1 MDEFLDQAPNIDALS
16 ACLRE
21 QLGGDWVVNT
31 FWEFESI
38 KVDIIATHPA
48 KGLAIFR
55 VVTLPNEYIFSDRNK
70 WTVKNDDEIEGPSS
84 SVLPD
89 EDGESQ
95 TMADPREQIEY
106 WREQVQ
112 SLLESSAPNSYKRYL
127 TFALVVFQ
135 NGSNAQKNLERLK
148 KRTHYAHNVKI
159 RSELIESSEAFRE
172 ISNRLIPES
181 GSTGAKGL
189 PEKMWIKIQT
199 LILGDPSLIIE
210 QLPPPMNDF
219 DAEQIRFIQR
229 VGKSTYSRLSGP
241 AGSGK
246 TTVVARLAAD
256 AVLRGERVLVV
267 SRNKSICPLIQ
278 ARVRRYVIDIAKDK
292 QEQHDLIRKADKY
305 STIMHQE
312 AWWKSVFAESGYL
325 DASNWH
331 YHWDIEHARESK
343 SKDDERQVEVNQL
356 VLLKKALDRLTRWKN
371 EAFRYDLV
379 VIDEAQNILVEN
391 WEAMK
396 MTLRSEESR
405 AVVVADP
412 SQSLYGDRPWTDV
425 RMPGFVGPWS
435 KLSGSHRIPSNC
447 VSLIRD
453 FAEFFPPGDDVSL
466 PQMPMQDDLFFPDAN
481 LWHVVPENIEKG
493 WQAELIT
500 RCVIYMRDIEMF
512 EPYEIAFLV
521 ANNERGKMV
530 NKRLR
535 KIDESL
541 ETTTSFNK
549 ATRAEF
555 GLGMGV
561 RGSTVHSFAGWESP
575 CLIVD
580 LEAPDHLESPNQVIY
595 SAITRIRKRMGGSAL
610 VFVCGD
616 DRYSDFFRQRTQ
628 KLSV

>member
-1 MDEFLDQAPNIDALS
+1 VVDVLDQSSNIEALS

-21 QLGGDWVVNT
+21 QLGGEWVVTT

-48 KGLAIFR
+48 RGLAIFR
-55 VVTLPNEYIFSDRNK
+55 VATLPDDYIFSDRNK
-70 WTVKNDDEIEGPSS
+70 WKVRNGDETDDSSTFLAADENDDSEI
-84 SVLPD
+84 
-89 EDGESQ
+89 
-95 TMADPREQIEY
+95 MADPREQIEY

-112 SLLESSAPNSYKRYL
+112 SLLESSAPNSFKKYL
-127 TFALVVFQ
+127 TFGLVLFQ
-135 NGSNAQKNLERLK
+135 NGSNAQKNIEHLR
-148 KRTHYAHNVKI
+148 KRTHYTQNVKI
-159 RSELIESSEAFRE
+159 RSELIESSESFRE
-172 ISNRLIPES
+172 ISHRLIPES
-181 GSTGAKGL
+181 GSIGVKGV

-210 QLPPPMNDF
+210 QLPPTMNDF

-229 VGKSTYSRLSGP
+229 VGSTRYSRLSGS

-246 TTVVARLAAD
+246 TTVVARIAAD

-278 ARVRRYVIDIAKDK
+278 ARVRRYVIDVAKDK
-292 QEQHDLIRKADKY
+292 HEQHELIRKADKH
-305 STIMHQE
+305 TKIVHQE
-312 AWWKSVFAESGYL
+312 AWWKSVFAESGFL
-325 DASNWH
+325 DQSNFH
-331 YHWDIEHARESK
+331 YYWDIRRAERTK
-343 SKDDERQVEVNQL
+343 SKEDERQVEVNQL
-356 VLLKKALDRLTRWKN
+356 TLLKRSLDRLKRWN
-371 EAFRYDLV
+371 NQAFRFDLV
-379 VIDEAQNILVEN
+379 IIDEAQNILAEN

-425 RMPGFVGPWS
+425 RMPGFAGPWS
-435 KLSGSHRIPSNC
+435 KLQGSHRIPSNC
-447 VSLIRD
+447 VTLIHE
-453 FAEFFPPGDDVSL
+453 FADAFPPGPDVAL
-466 PQMPMQDDLFFPDAN
+466 PQMPVQDDLFFPDAN
-481 LWHVVPENIEKG
+481 LWHVEPVKIENG
-493 WQAELIT
+493 WQAELISK
-500 RCVIYMRDIEMF
+500 CVIYMRDIEMF
-512 EPYEIAFLV
+512 EPFEIAFLV

-535 KIDESL
+535 SIDESL

-580 LEAPDHLESPNQVIY
+580 LEVPDHLESPNQVMY

-610 VFVCGD
+610 VFICND
-616 DRYSDFFRQRTQ
+616 DRYSDFFRQRTK
-628 KLSV
+628 KLIV

>member
-1 MDEFLDQAPNIDALS
+1 MDEFLDQAPNIEALS

-31 FWEFESI
+31 FWKFENL

-55 VVTLPNEYIFSDRNK
+55 VVTLPIDYIFSDRNK
-70 WTVKNDDEIEGPSS
+70 WAVKSGDDPENSS
-84 SVLPD
+84 QSVLFA
-89 EDGESQ
+89 EESIK
-95 TMADPREQIEY
+95 MADPREQIEH

-112 SLLESSAPNSYKRYL
+112 LILESSAPNSYKRYL

-135 NGSNAQKNLERLK
+135 SGINAQKNLEQLK
-148 KRTHYAHNVKI
+148 KRTHYSRNVKI
-159 RSELIESSEAFRE
+159 RSELIDNSEALKE
-172 ISNRLIPES
+172 ISSRLIPES
-181 GSTGAKGL
+181 GSTGAKGM

-199 LILGDPSLIIE
+199 QILGDPSLIIE

-229 VGKSTYSRLSGP
+229 VGKSTYTRLSGP

-278 ARVRRYVIDIAKDK
+278 ARVRRYVIDSAKDK
-292 QEQHDLIRKADKY
+292 QEQHDLIYKADNHT
-305 STIMHQE
+305 TIMHQE

-325 DASNWH
+325 DTSNWN
-331 YHWDIEHARESK
+331 YHWDIELARESK
-343 SKDDERQVEVNQL
+343 SKEDERQVEINQL
-356 VLLKKALDRLTRWKN
+356 VLLKRALDRLAKWEN
-371 EAFRYDLV
+371 EAFKYDLV

-453 FAEFFPPGDDVSL
+453 FAAQFPPGDDVSL
-466 PQMPMQDDLFFPDAN
+466 PQMPIQDDLFFPDAN

-493 WQAELIT
+493 WQAELIS

-530 NKRLR
+530 NKWLMR
-535 KIDESL
+535 IDGNL

-580 LEAPDHLESPNQVIY
+580 LEAPDYLESPNQVIY